1 MIKSIRVHVLAN
13 YLKGKLENDQYLQ
26 NIIVQG
32 EISNF
37 TNHKSGH
44 WYFSIKDEQARLSC
58 VMFSNYVNK
67 TNFVPKDGDKVL
79 IRCNVSLFGASGQL
93 QLYVNAIKLDGIGD
107 LYIQFERL
115 KKKLAD
121 EGLFAKEHKKPLIK
135 YPNNI
140 CVITGNKTA
149 ALKDVLT
156 TINKRWPVCN
166 VSLYYVL
173 VQGDGASKQINDA
186 LKYCDKLNFDVI
198 LLVRGGGS
206 IEDLWAF
213 NDEQLAYTIYNM
225 QTPIIT
231 GVGHETDFTIV
242 DYVADVR
249 GATPTAAATLATP
262 DINDVQA
269 NINAYKNR
277 INSIIIKY
285 YHNQLLLL
293 DYQRQRL
300 SKIQNLIQKQRQQLI
315 LLKQELLLKVNELI
329 NQNKTLIITNKQ
341 KINYYMSMQIFT
353 NKQNIS
359 KYKQLLLNNINFN
372 MSQMKLKLGH
382 NIQLLDAYSPL
393 KIMQRGYNLAYKN
406 DILVKDLFQ
415 VNKGDNLLLK
425 TYSGNIYTQVEKVEK
440 NGNKTN
446 I

>member
-1 MIKSIRVHVLAN
+1 MIKSIKVHVLAN

-58 VMFSNYVNK
+58 VMFSTYTNK

-107 LYIQFERL
+107 LYIKFERL

-121 EGLFAKEHKKPLIK
+121 EGLFSEEHKKTLKK
-135 YPNNI
+135 YPKNI

-156 TINKRWPVCN
+156 TIKKRWPICN
-166 VSLYYVL
+166 VYLSYVL
-173 VQGDGASKQINDA
+173 VQGDGASKQINEA
-186 LKYCDKLNFDVI
+186 LKNCDKLNFDVI

-262 DINDVQA
+262 DIHEVKA
-269 NINAYKNR
+269 NILSYKNR
-277 INSIIIKY
+277 IKSIIIKY
-285 YHNQLLLL
+285 YHNQSLLL
-293 DYQRQRL
+293 DYQRQKL
-300 SKIQNLIQKQRQQLI
+300 SKVNNLIQKERQQLMV
-315 LLKQELLLKVNELI
+315 LKQDLLLKVNELLSL
-329 NQNKTLIITNKQ
+329 NNTLIITNKQ
-341 KINYYMSMQIFT
+341 KIMHAISLYVFSHN
-353 NKQNIS
+353 QNIT
-359 KYKQLLLNNINFN
+359 KYQELIINDINFN
-372 MSQMKLKLGH
+372 LTQIKLKLGY

-393 KIMQRGYNLAYKN
+393 KIMQRGYNLAYKDDVLIK
-406 DILVKDLFQ
+406 DISQL
-415 VNKGDNLLLK
+415 NKGDNLLLK
-425 TYSGNIYTQVEKVEK
+425 TFSGNIYSKVEKVEK

-446 I
+446 V